1 MSATQFYAYNT
12 ISGYK
17 SGHSIIISPQHST
30 ISARG

>member
-1 MSATQFYAYNT
+1 MSATEFYAYNT

-17 SGHSIIISPQHST
+17 SGHISQQHST